1 MAPTSGQP
9 EMNTAT
15 TAPNPLL
22 AIGGQALQFALNRA
36 LQLDPDMAAEL
47 VTLEGRSIELELAA
61 PRLLARITVE
71 RGALKVGPGQV
82 DSEPDLSLKATLG
95 AVLAR
100 VLPGAAP
107 ASPGRLKIAGD
118 VELAQALQRLAQRY
132 TPDIEAALSARL
144 GEVIG
149 VQVAKALRSAFG
161 SAASGARALAEAGA
175 DYLRDERRDL
185 LGRAELDAFLEDV
198 DGVRDDVERT
208 QRRIERLQRRLAE

>member
-1 MAPTSGQP
+1 MSTPTL
-9 EMNTAT
+9 
-15 TAPNPLL
+15 APNRLL
-22 AIGGQALQFALNRA
+22 ALGGSALQYALNRA
-36 LQLDPDMAAEL
+36 LQLDPDMPTEL
-47 VTLEGRSIELELAA
+47 ARLEGRSIELELAA

-71 RGALKVGPGQV
+71 GGALKVGPGQA

-107 ASPGRLKIAGD
+107 AAPGRLKIAGD

-132 TPDIEAALSARL
+132 SPDIEAALSTRL
-144 GEVIG
+144 GDVLG
-149 VQVAKALRSAFG
+149 VQLAKAVRAVFAS
-161 SAASGARALAEAGA
+161 ASGGARSLAEAGA

-198 DGVRDDVERT
+198 DSLRDDVERN
-208 QRRIERLQRRLAE
+208 QRRVERLQRRLVE